1 MTILSNTHYDWR
13 IDLIKN
19 HAKIGEA
26 RFSSCS
32 VDFVENADV
41 TRTMKVKIP
50 VDGFEVKNIYI
61 KRNEEEIFFDGSR
74 RFDGSWCFT
83 SINGIWVSTDN
94 QFDMFADRLRPVM
107 IINDVEYSLGDYMII
122 GAPLESDGKEYFYNI
137 EAYDETMIVKQ
148 SALTERKYFAAGTEY
163 MTVLSELLIS
173 CGISRILGDD
183 THLAITVDHE
193 YALGTSILEIVN
205 DLLEEINY
213 SPIYAGSDG
222 YVFLSQNKAKV
233 VGDYTY
239 TDRNST
245 LIDSIKTDTDIFSLP
260 NVIVGYTSSPDTTDV
275 LKYTKV
281 NDDPRSAISVGR
293 RGYNVV
299 EAIQLDDCPDLAT
312 LKQLVNFKYVE
323 ATQATE
329 TVTISTMPD
338 GDHTYGSYVNLSH
351 DDTSGLYRE
360 IGWTIDFCGTMKH
373 TLRRKVFV

>member
-26 RFSSCS
+26 KFTSCT

-41 TRTMKVKIP
+41 TRTMKAKIP
-50 VDGFEVKNIYI
+50 VDGFEVKNIFI
-61 KRNEEEIFFDGSR
+61 KQNEDNIYFDGTR
-74 RFDGSWCFT
+74 CFDGTWCFT
-83 SINGIWVSTDN
+83 SINGLWISTDN
-94 QFDMFADRLRPVM
+94 KFDMFADRLRPIV
-107 IINDVEYSLGDYMII
+107 IIDDVEYALGDYMII
-122 GAPLESDGKEYFYNI
+122 GAPMESDGKETYYNI

-163 MTVLSELLIS
+163 MQVISELLVD
-173 CGISRILGDD
+173 CGLSRIMGDN
-183 THLAITVDHE
+183 TNAAITIDHE
-193 YALGTSILEIVN
+193 YGLGTSHLNIVN

-213 SPIYAGSDG
+213 SPIYAGTDG
-222 YVFLSQNKAKV
+222 YVFLSQNKSKI
-233 VGDYTY
+233 VGDYIY
-239 TDRNST
+239 TDKNST

-260 NVIVGYTSSPDTTDV
+260 NVLVGYTSSPDTTEV

-281 NDDPRSAISVGR
+281 NDDPKSAISVGR

-299 EAIQLDDCPDLAT
+299 EAFQLDDCPDLAT
-312 LKQLVNFKYVE
+312 LTALVNFKYVE

-329 TVTISTMPD
+329 TVTIRTMPD
-338 GDHTYGSYVNLSH
+338 GNHPYGSYVNLSH
-351 DDTSGLYRE
+351 GENAGLYRE
-360 IGWTIDFCGTMKH
+360 IGWSIEFCGTMQH